1 MSAFG
6 GRLWSALRPGGFY
19 LSLKSPYYRFEHEA
33 VEKKK
38 LYFSQ
43 QSNSGSPI
51 AQPLAQSLCSLL
63 WVLDLIRFGRQ
74 YEVYFWGAIFSV
86 KPSNSIWNAM
96 EKVGETDDGWR
107 EGGDNRR
114 ASGCCASV
122 GSGKQGLKRETM
134 FKGAAQAAQVFP
146 PILILLHLTDM
157 KEQSSC
163 KRQVNRTGIYR
174 KWFSSS
180 ASNSCLCSFNT
191 ALPSISRL
199 SCRD

>member
-1 MSAFG
+1 MKCIFG
-6 GRLWSALRPGGFY
+6 GCHFSA
-19 LSLKSPYYRFEHEA
+19 
-33 VEKKK
+33 
-38 LYFSQ
+38 
-43 QSNSGSPI
+43 
-51 AQPLAQSLCSLL
+51 
-63 WVLDLIRFGRQ
+63 
-74 YEVYFWGAIFSV
+74 

-96 EKVGETDDGWR
+96 GKLGKTADGWR
-107 EGGDNRR
+107 GGGDARR

-146 PILILLHLTDM
+146 PILILLHLSDM
-157 KEQSSC
+157 KKQRSC